1 VEGEPLAQVR
11 RPVLRRLAIPLLV
24 PSILIGFLLGSIPTG
39 LLIGRAR
46 GVDLRTLGSKNIGA
60 TNAFRVLG
68 PRWGGLVFALDVVKG
83 LVAVLLPRQFAHSFG
98 ATSGQALTAAL
109 AAGVAAILGHVFSP
123 WLRFRGGRGV
133 ATSLGVFLG
142 IVPIPTAL
150 AFALWVV
157 LLLVSRRV
165 SVGSIGAALA
175 YPFLVY
181 ALATGVPRGV
191 VTGVA
196 AAVAALVILRHTAN
210 IRRIL
215 SGTEPP
221 IIGAPRGN
229 RP

>member
-1 VEGEPLAQVR
+1 M
-11 RPVLRRLAIPLLV
+11 
-24 PSILIGFLLGSIPTG
+24 IGFLLGSIPTG
-39 LLIGRAR
+39 FLIGRAR

-60 TNAFRVLG
+60 TNAFRELG
-68 PRWGGLVFALDVVKG
+68 ARWGVLVFALDVVKG
-83 LVAVLLPRQFAHSFG
+83 LIAALMPGWLASAWGGASADAVF
-98 ATSGQALTAAL
+98 TASL
-109 AAGVAAILGHVFSP
+109 AAGVASILGHVFTP
-123 WLRFRGGRGV
+123 WLRFKGGRGV

-142 IVPIPTAL
+142 IIPIPTAL
-150 AFALWVV
+150 AFLVWVI
-157 LLLVSRRV
+157 LLFLSKRV

-191 VTGVA
+191 VTAVT
-196 AAVAALVILRHTAN
+196 AAVALLVILRHTAN

-221 IIGAPRGN
+221 FIGARREG